1 MEDRIAHYMV
11 TFTPQQWPEAYRR
24 ALEVEELPRKGSR
37 RRAVVHP
44 QSIGAKRDVIGER
57 RRKPDFLGAHQRPEQ
72 RTPARAL
79 GQGRSSLPP
88 KPCARSV
95 K

>member
-37 RRAVVHP
+37 RMAAAVT
-44 QSIGAKRDVIGER
+44 AAATR
-57 RRKPDFLGAHQRPEQ
+57 LGYKSPIQKLLSN
-72 RTPARAL
+72 TSML
-79 GQGRSSLPP
+79 
-88 KPCARSV
+88 
-95 K
+95 

>member
-37 RRAVVHP
+37 RVAAAVT
-44 QSIGAKRDVIGER
+44 A
-57 RRKPDFLGAHQRPEQ
+57 AATRPIPHLSTQ
-72 RTPARAL
+72 VDRPL
-79 GQGRSSLPP
+79 VMCPP
-88 KPCARSV
+88 RCILLS
-95 K
+95 